1 MNVLWLR
8 NDLRLHDHAGFQRAQ
23 ADGRPLAVVYILPQ
37 HWLEEDSHGLNRLS
51 LPKAR
56 FLRACLIDLHRALY
70 LQNIQLHILYGNPV
84 ELLQRW
90 HQQQPFT
97 LLTHVAQAP
106 EEQHWLQ
113 QIQAAAIECVTYDTQ
128 TLFSSDEA
136 ATLIQPFPATF
147 NRFRRMLERQSALTI
162 AKPTPPV
169 ILTAHSQEVPFITSA
184 PWPNDFHPYRGSAGI
199 QATGG
204 EQNGLVW
211 LNRYLWQDR
220 GIAHYKATRNQLLGT
235 HYASQFSPYLAWGCL
250 SVRQVWYEIVRYE
263 QQFGADEHSEW
274 LRMELLW
281 REFFHW
287 SMRTHGDRLFQ
298 FRGLLEHSPTIR
310 PHHSGYWHAWCSAE
324 TGMPMIDAG
333 LLELQKTGFLSN
345 RLRQI
350 LASYFVHELGMDWR
364 LGARYFEQ
372 QLIDFDVA
380 SNWGNWAYLA
390 GVGHDPRGQ
399 QGEGRY
405 FNINKQL
412 QQYDPELRHI
422 QAWLAIGQGVTLE
435 QVQRH
440 QDGSTPLSSYPTP
453 IHLLNAARA

>member
-8 NDLRLHDHAGFQRAQ
+8 NDLRLHDHPGFQRAQ
-23 ADGRPLAVVYILPQ
+23 ADACPLSVVYILPQ
-37 HWLEEDSHGLNRLS
+37 HWLEKDEHGLNRLS

-70 LQNIQLHILYGNPV
+70 LQNIQLHILYGDPV

-90 HQQQPFT
+90 HRQHAFT
-97 LLTHVAQAP
+97 LLTHSAQAP
-106 EEQHWLQ
+106 EERQWLAQLQ
-113 QIQAAAIECVTYDTQ
+113 QAHIECVTYDTQ
-128 TLFSSDEA
+128 TLLNHTDIAPILE
-136 ATLIQPFPATF
+136 PFPATF
-147 NRFRRMLERQSALTI
+147 NRFRRAFERDVIQHI
-162 AKPTPPV
+162 QKPTAPV
-169 ILTAHSQEVPFITSA
+169 VLTQHSQDVPFITSA
-184 PWPNDFHPYRGSAGI
+184 PWPNDFHPYRGGAGI

-204 EQNGLVW
+204 EQNGLSW

-220 GIAHYKATRNQLLGT
+220 GIAHYKTTRNQLLGT
-235 HYASQFSPYLAWGCL
+235 HYASQLSPYLAWGCL

-263 QQFGADEHSEW
+263 QQFGMDEHSEW

-287 SMRTHGDRLFQ
+287 SMRHHADRLFQ
-298 FRGLLEHSPTIR
+298 YQGLLDHTPPVR
-310 PHHSGYWHAWCSAE
+310 QHNSGYWQAWCTAE

-333 LLELQKTGFLSN
+333 LLELQHTGFLSN

-350 LASYFVHELGMDWR
+350 LASYFVHELGLDWR

-390 GVGHDPRGQ
+390 GVGHDPRSQ
-399 QGEGRY
+399 NGEGRY

-412 QQYDPELRHI
+412 QQYDPDVRHI
-422 QAWLAIGQGVTLE
+422 HTWLTKCQYATLDDI
-435 QVQRH
+435 QRH
-440 QDGSTPLSSYPTP
+440 QAGGSELADYPSP
-453 IHLLNAARA
+453 IHLATSNRV

>member
-8 NDLRLHDHAGFQRAQ
+8 NDLRLHDHLGFQRAQ
-23 ADGRPLAVVYILPQ
+23 AAACPLAVVFILPQ
-37 HWLEEDSHGLNRLS
+37 NWLAEDDDGLTRLS

-70 LQNIQLHILYGNPV
+70 LQNIQLHILYGDPV

-90 HQQQPFT
+90 HEQQPFT
-97 LLTHVAQAP
+97 LLTHSAQAP
-106 EEQHWLQ
+106 EEQHWLTQLQ
-113 QIQAAAIECVTYDTQ
+113 QANIECITYDNQ
-128 TLFSSDEA
+128 TLLSKAEISPIIE
-136 ATLIQPFPATF
+136 PFPITF
-147 NRFRRMLERQSALTI
+147 NRFRRAFERDVMPRI
-162 AKPTPPV
+162 EKPTAPV
-169 ILTAHSQEVPFITSA
+169 ILTQQSQDVPFITSA

-204 EQNGLVW
+204 EQHGLDW
-211 LNRYLWQDR
+211 LNRYVWQDR
-220 GIAHYKATRNQLLGT
+220 GIAHYKMTRNQLLGT
-235 HYASQFSPYLAWGCL
+235 HYASHLSPYLAWGCL
-250 SVRQVWYEIVRYE
+250 SVRQVWYEIGRYQ

-287 SMRTHGDRLFQ
+287 SMRHHGERLFQ
-298 FRGLLEHSPTIR
+298 FRGLLDRTPAPRQHN
-310 PHHSGYWHAWCSAE
+310 SGYWQAWCTAE

-333 LLELQKTGFLSN
+333 LLELQHTGFLSN

-350 LASYFVHELGMDWR
+350 LASYFVHELGLDWR

-390 GVGHDPRGQ
+390 GVGHDPRSQ
-399 QGEGRY
+399 NGEGRY

-412 QQYDPELRHI
+412 QQYDPELQHI
-422 QAWLAIGQGVTLE
+422 QTWLPQCQHATLDDI
-435 QVQRH
+435 QRH
-440 QDGSTPLSSYPTP
+440 QCGSQPLPYYPSP
-453 IHLLNAARA
+453 IHLASSSRV